1 MTGAPSTPTRCPACA
16 AGECPQTST
25 TCMMCSDQCDDATS
39 QRMSSAQ
46 AGGTHD
52 MRVCIPCMHDALWRY
67 LNGL

>member
-1 MTGAPSTPTRCPACA
+1 
-16 AGECPQTST
+16 
-25 TCMMCSDQCDDATS
+25 MMCSDQCDDATS